1 MRWISGRTSVVLAV
15 ATGTAVR
22 IVLLWSKRGQ
32 NLLFN
37 DSLYYA
43 IQATNNGQG
52 RWFREASGSVE
63 AWGVGPGADHP
74 PLTSIVLALP
84 SRLPHHL
91 MAMRATMTLIGIAS
105 MLAVGLLARQ
115 VAGNRAGVIATW
127 IAAIYPNMWLSD
139 SLVMSESLGILLVC
153 GCLWVAL
160 EHQRVFTARSAA
172 IVGLAVGVAAHARS
186 ELLMFAVLFALIGRR
201 AERRAWAARAAVLLT
216 TTAAVVTPWIAFN
229 TARFDRLVTM
239 STNDGNTLLGA
250 NCRLTYQGFELGG
263 WDLDC
268 LNEPGPP
275 PAVDDGAAMS
285 DRRRAAAFDYIGE
298 HRGRLP
304 IVVAAR
310 IGRVVDLYGWRSLV
324 QADVLEERNRAA
336 VWLGMVGW
344 WLLAPMAV
352 AAWWQYRRRLSRVL
366 LVPLVTAF
374 VVAVVFYGSHRL
386 RAPAEPAVVILAA
399 TWLAGLPSRVD
410 VQAQP

>member
-1 MRWISGRTSVVLAV
+1 VRLVV
-15 ATGTAVR
+15 
-22 IVLLWSKRGQ
+22 LWSKRGQ
-32 NLLFN
+32 ELLFN

-43 IQATNNGQG
+43 IQATNNGTG
-52 RWFREASGSVE
+52 RWFREASGPVE

-74 PLTSIVLALP
+74 PLTSIVLAAP

-91 MAMRATMTLIGIAS
+91 MAMRATMTVVGVLS
-105 MLAVGLLARQ
+105 VLAVGLLARR
-115 VAGNRAGVIATW
+115 VVGERAGVIAAW

-153 GCLWVAL
+153 VCLWVAL
-160 EHQRVFTARSAA
+160 DHQRLFTIRSAA
-172 IVGLAVGVAAHARS
+172 LVGLAVGVAAHARS
-186 ELLMFAVLFALIGRR
+186 ELLLFAVFALIGWRGQRR
-201 AERRAWAARAAVLLT
+201 LWAVRAAVMLA
-216 TTAAVVTPWIAFN
+216 TTAAVVTPWVAYN

-250 NCRLTYQGFELGG
+250 NCPLTYQGFELGG

-268 LNEPGPP
+268 LVEAVPP
-275 PAVDDGAAMS
+275 PADDDGAAMS
-285 DRRRAAAFDYIGE
+285 DRRRAVALDFISE
-298 HRGRLP
+298 HRSRLP

-310 IGRVVDLYGWRSLV
+310 VGRMLDLYGWPSLV
-324 QADVLEERNRAA
+324 QADVLEERNRIA
-336 VWLGMVGW
+336 VWLGMVAW

-352 AAWWQYRRRLSRVL
+352 AAWWQRRQQLSRVL

-399 TWLAGLPSRVD
+399 TWLASVRSRTD
-410 VQAQP
+410 VRVQP